1 MRKVTLLLIGLLF
14 TLAATAQNAVHGLS
28 PDDAAAAQAG
38 PVVTFTQDWPA
49 ATPPYFSVAVS
60 SMGRVAYQ
68 SSPKANTGD
77 LYELKF
83 TMSPEN
89 QKLVFQVADQLKHF
103 NGNWDYKKGR
113 IAFTGTKT
121 LSFKDAGNGYSTTYN
136 WSDNVQIQQL
146 TALFQSISE
155 TIELGRKLADTYR
168 FDKLGVDAVLKSME
182 EAAKSNQLAE
192 IQAVQPILSKL
203 AKDSSLMNISRRRA
217 EFLLSKISKGAAL
230 AGQP

>member
-1 MRKVTLLLIGLLF
+1 MRKVSLLLIGILLS
-14 TLAATAQNAVHGLS
+14 LSAAAQNAEPRLA
-28 PDDAAAAQAG
+28 PDDPNPSQAG
-38 PVVTFTQDWPA
+38 PLVTFTQTWPA
-49 ATPPYFSVAVS
+49 ATPPFYSIAVS
-60 SMGRVAYQ
+60 AAGRVAYQ
-68 SSPKANTGD
+68 SSPKDKGGD
-77 LYELKF
+77 PYELKF

-89 QKLVFQVADQLKHF
+89 QKIVFQIADQLKHF
-103 NGNWDYKKGR
+103 NGNWDYKKGK

-121 LSFKDAGNGYSTTYN
+121 LSFKDADQGYTTTFN

-146 TALFQSISE
+146 TTLFQNISE

-182 EAAKSNQLAE
+182 EAAKNNQLAE

-217 EFLLSKISKGAAL
+217 EFLLSKISKGAAI

>member
-1 MRKVTLLLIGLLF
+1 MRKVALLLIALLLS
-14 TLAATAQNAVHGLS
+14 LAATAQNAEPNLS
-28 PDDAAAAQAG
+28 PDDATAAQAG
-38 PVVTFTQDWPA
+38 PVVTFTQSWPA
-49 ATPPYFSVAVS
+49 ATPAFFSVAVS
-60 SMGRVAYQ
+60 ATGRVAYQ
-68 SSPKANTGD
+68 SSAKEQTGD
-77 LYELKF
+77 PYALKF

-89 QKLVFQVADQLKHF
+89 QKLVFHVADQLKHF
-103 NGNWDYKKGR
+103 NGNWDYKKGK

-121 LSFKDAGNGYSTTYN
+121 LAFKNADQAFTTTYN

-146 TALFQSISE
+146 TTLFQSISE

-182 EAAKSNQLAE
+182 EAAKNNQLAE

-217 EFLLSKISKGAAL
+217 EFLLSKIPKDAAV

>member
-1 MRKVTLLLIGLLF
+1 
-14 TLAATAQNAVHGLS
+14 
-28 PDDAAAAQAG
+28 
-38 PVVTFTQDWPA
+38 
-49 ATPPYFSVAVS
+49 
-60 SMGRVAYQ
+60 
-68 SSPKANTGD
+68 
-77 LYELKF
+77 
-83 TMSPEN
+83 
-89 QKLVFQVADQLKHF
+89 LVFQVADQLKHF